1 MPSSNESSRA
11 NSPDTSPLTDNKNSE
26 DPLKTTTTTQINN
39 DIEFDYLLHQD
50 NSSKDVKLVSDD

>member
-11 NSPDTSPLTDNKNSE
+11 NSPDTSPLTANKNSV

-39 DIEFDYLLHQD
+39 DIDLLHQD
-50 NSSKDVKLVSDD
+50 TSSKDVKLVSDD